1 LKALKKI
8 SPPLPEY
15 FLLVEHAIIEDR
27 FYRSDFLSGITESQ
41 TASILNRGNRIQF
54 QSGEILFHQGDPAHK
69 SFLVLN
75 GRLKLIKLHEEGKE
89 AILRYIG
96 PGELTA
102 IISVFKEKE
111 YPATAESIGVTEAV
125 GWDKQTMLL
134 LMLEYPPLAV
144 NMLRCAIDRLDELQD
159 RYLEICTEQVEQR
172 ISRALLRIMK
182 QSGRRANDGIYIDFP
197 LSRQE
202 LADYTGTTIYTVSRI
217 LSAWEKKGWIKS
229 KREQIIVRDPHS
241 LVMFSEHP

>member
-1 LKALKKI
+1 LGV
-8 SPPLPEY
+8 ST
-15 FLLVEHAIIEDR
+15 IIEDS
-27 FYRSDFLSGITESQ
+27 FHRSDLLSGITESQ
-41 TASILNRGNRIQF
+41 AADILDRGNRIRLQP
-54 QSGEILFHQGDPAHK
+54 GEILFHQGDPAHK

-75 GRLKLIKLHEEGKE
+75 GRLKLIKLHEAGKE

-96 PGELTA
+96 PGEMTA

-111 YPATAESIGVTEAV
+111 YPATAEAIGATEAV
-125 GWDKQTMLL
+125 GWNKETMVQ

-144 NMLRCAIDRLDELQD
+144 NMLRCTITRLDELQN

-182 QSGRRANDGIYIDFP
+182 QSGRRAEDGIHIDFP

-202 LADYTGTTIYTVSRI
+202 LADYTGSTVYTVSRI

-229 KREQIIVRDPHS
+229 KREQIIVCDPHS
-241 LVMFSEHP
+241 LVLFSEHP

>member
-1 LKALKKI
+1 MDV
-8 SPPLPEY
+8 ST
-15 FLLVEHAIIEDR
+15 IIEDS
-27 FYRSDFLSGITESQ
+27 FLRSDFLTGITELQ
-41 TASILNRGNRIQF
+41 ATDILNRGNRIRLK
-54 QSGEILFHQGDPAHK
+54 SGEILFRQGDPAHK
-69 SFLVLN
+69 CFLVLN

-96 PGELTA
+96 PGEVTA

-111 YPATAESIGVTEAV
+111 YPATAEIIGATEAV
-125 GWDKQTMLL
+125 GWDKQTMVQ
-134 LMLEYPPLAV
+134 LMLECPPLAM
-144 NMLRCAIDRLDELQD
+144 NMLRCAINRLDELQN

-172 ISRALLRIMK
+172 IARALLRIMK
-182 QSGRRANDGIYIDFP
+182 QSGRRAEDGIHIDFP

-229 KREQIIVRDPHS
+229 RREQIIVCDPHS
-241 LVMFSEHP
+241 LVLFSEHP

>member
-1 LKALKKI
+1 MDA
-8 SPPLPEY
+8 ST
-15 FLLVEHAIIEDR
+15 IIEDS
-27 FYRSDFLSGITESQ
+27 FHRSDFLSGITESQ
-41 TASILNRGNRIQF
+41 AAGILNRGNRIRL
-54 QSGEILFHQGDPAHK
+54 QSGETLFSQGEPAHK

-75 GRLKLIKLHEEGKE
+75 GRLKLIKLHEAGKE

-96 PGELTA
+96 PGEMTA
-102 IISVFKEKE
+102 IISVLKEKE
-111 YPATAESIGVTEAV
+111 YPATAETIGDTEAV
-125 GWDKQTMLL
+125 GWDKQTMVQ

-144 NMLRCAIDRLDELQD
+144 NMLRCTINRLDELQN

-182 QSGRRANDGIYIDFP
+182 QSGRQAQDGIRIDFP

-202 LADYTGTTIYTVSRI
+202 LADYTGTTVYTVSRI

-229 KREQIIVRDPHS
+229 KREQIIVSDPHS
-241 LVMFSEHP
+241 LVLFSEHP

>member
-1 LKALKKI
+1 MGV
-8 SPPLPEY
+8 ST
-15 FLLVEHAIIEDR
+15 IIENS
-27 FYRSDFLSGITESQ
+27 FLRSDFLTGITELQ
-41 TASILNRGNRIQF
+41 ATDILNRGNRIRLK
-54 QSGEILFHQGDPAHK
+54 SGEILFRQGDPAHK
-69 SFLVLN
+69 CFLVLN

-96 PGELTA
+96 PGEVTA

-111 YPATAESIGVTEAV
+111 YPATAEIIGATEAV
-125 GWDKQTMLL
+125 GWDKQTMVQ
-134 LMLEYPPLAV
+134 LMLECPPLAM
-144 NMLRCAIDRLDELQD
+144 NMLRCTINRLDELQN

-172 ISRALLRIMK
+172 IARALLRIMK
-182 QSGRRANDGIYIDFP
+182 QSGRRAEDGIHIDFP

-229 KREQIIVRDPHS
+229 RREQIIVCDPHS
-241 LVMFSEHP
+241 LVLFSEHP

>member
-1 LKALKKI
+1 LDA
-8 SPPLPEY
+8 ST
-15 FLLVEHAIIEDR
+15 IIEDS
-27 FYRSDFLSGITESQ
+27 FHRSDFLSGITESQ
-41 TASILNRGNRIQF
+41 AAGILNRGNRIRL
-54 QSGEILFHQGDPAHK
+54 QSGETLFSQGEPAHK

-75 GRLKLIKLHEEGKE
+75 GRLKLIKLHEAGKE

-96 PGELTA
+96 PGEMTA
-102 IISVFKEKE
+102 IISVLKEKE
-111 YPATAESIGVTEAV
+111 YPATAETIGDTEAV
-125 GWDKQTMLL
+125 GWDKQTMVQ

-144 NMLRCAIDRLDELQD
+144 NMLRCTINRLDELQN

-182 QSGRRANDGIYIDFP
+182 QSGRQAQDGIRIDFP

-202 LADYTGTTIYTVSRI
+202 LADYTGTTVYTVSRI

-229 KREQIIVRDPHS
+229 KREQIIVSDPHS
-241 LVMFSEHP
+241 LVLFSEHP

>member
-1 LKALKKI
+1 LDV
-8 SPPLPEY
+8 ST
-15 FLLVEHAIIEDR
+15 IIEDS
-27 FYRSDFLSGITESQ
+27 FLRSDFLTGITELQ
-41 TASILNRGNRIQF
+41 ATDILNRGNRIRLK
-54 QSGEILFHQGDPAHK
+54 SGEILFRQGDPAHK
-69 SFLVLN
+69 CFLVLN

-96 PGELTA
+96 PGEVTA

-111 YPATAESIGVTEAV
+111 YPATAEIIGATEAV
-125 GWDKQTMLL
+125 GWDKQTMVQ
-134 LMLEYPPLAV
+134 LMLECPPLAM
-144 NMLRCAIDRLDELQD
+144 NMLRCAINRLDELQN

-172 ISRALLRIMK
+172 IARALLRIMK
-182 QSGRRANDGIYIDFP
+182 QSGRRAEDGIHIDFP

-229 KREQIIVRDPHS
+229 RREQIIVCDPHS
-241 LVMFSEHP
+241 LVLFSEHP

>member
-1 LKALKKI
+1 LGV
-8 SPPLPEY
+8 ST
-15 FLLVEHAIIEDR
+15 IIEDS
-27 FYRSDFLSGITESQ
+27 FHRSDFLSGITESQ
-41 TASILNRGNRIQF
+41 AAGILNRGNRIHLQP
-54 QSGEILFHQGDPAHK
+54 GEILFSQGDPAHN

-75 GRLKLIKLHEEGKE
+75 GRVKLIKLHEEGKE

-96 PGELTA
+96 PGEMTA

-111 YPATAESIGVTEAV
+111 YPATAESIGATEAV
-125 GWDKQTMLL
+125 GWDKQTMLQ
-134 LMLEYPPLAV
+134 LMLAYPPLAV
-144 NMLRCAIDRLDELQD
+144 NMLRCTITRLDELQN

-182 QSGRRANDGIYIDFP
+182 QSGRRAEDGIHIDFP

-202 LADYTGTTIYTVSRI
+202 LADYTGTTVYTVSRI

-229 KREQIIVRDPHS
+229 KREQIIVCDPHS
-241 LVMFSEHP
+241 LMLFSERC

>member
-1 LKALKKI
+1 LILN
-8 SPPLPEY
+8 
-15 FLLVEHAIIEDR
+15 AIIEDS
-27 FYRSDFLSGITESQ
+27 FGQSDFLSGIAELHATD
-41 TASILNRGNRIQF
+41 ILNRGNRIRLK
-54 QSGEILFHQGDPAHK
+54 SGQLLFHQGDPAHK

-96 PGELTA
+96 PGEMTA

-111 YPATAESIGVTEAV
+111 YPATAETIGVTEAV
-125 GWDKQTMLL
+125 GWDKQTMVQ

-144 NMLRCAIDRLDELQD
+144 NMLRCTINRLDELQN

-182 QSGRRANDGIYIDFP
+182 QSGRRAEDGIHIDFP

-202 LADYTGTTIYTVSRI
+202 LADYTGTTVYTVSRI
-217 LSAWEKKGWIKS
+217 LSTWEKKGWIKS
-229 KREQIIVRDPHS
+229 KREQIIVCDPHS
-241 LVMFSEHP
+241 LMLFSEHP

>member
-1 LKALKKI
+1 LGV
-8 SPPLPEY
+8 ST
-15 FLLVEHAIIEDR
+15 IIEDS
-27 FYRSDFLSGITESQ
+27 FHRSDLLSGITESQ
-41 TASILNRGNRIQF
+41 AADILDRGNRIRLKP
-54 QSGEILFHQGDPAHK
+54 GEILFRQGEPAHK

-75 GRLKLIKLHEEGKE
+75 GRLKLIKLHEAGKE

-96 PGELTA
+96 PGEMTA

-111 YPATAESIGVTEAV
+111 YPATAEAIGTTEAV
-125 GWDKQTMLL
+125 GWNKETMVQ

-144 NMLRCAIDRLDELQD
+144 NMLRCTITRLDELQN

-182 QSGRRANDGIYIDFP
+182 QSGRRAEDGIHIDFP

-202 LADYTGTTIYTVSRI
+202 LADYTGSTVYTVSRI

-229 KREQIIVRDPHS
+229 KREQIIVCDPHS
-241 LVMFSEHP
+241 LVLFSEHP

>member
-1 LKALKKI
+1 LDVSTI
-8 SPPLPEY
+8 T
-15 FLLVEHAIIEDR
+15 EDS
-27 FYRSDFLSGITESQ
+27 FHRSEFLSGITEPQ
-41 TASILNRGNRIQF
+41 AADILSRGNRILLK
-54 QSGEILFHQGDPAHK
+54 SGETLFHQGDPAYK
-69 SFLVLN
+69 SFLVLS
-75 GRLKLIKLHEEGKE
+75 GRIKLIKLHEEGKE

-96 PGELTA
+96 PGEITA

-111 YPATAESIGVTEAV
+111 YPATAETIGAMEAV
-125 GWDKQTMLL
+125 GWDKHSMEH
-134 LMLEYPPLAV
+134 LMLDYPPLAL
-144 NMLRCAIDRLDELQD
+144 NMLRCAINRLDEVQN

-182 QSGRRANDGIYIDFP
+182 QSGRRETDGIHIGFP

-229 KREQIIVRDPHS
+229 KREQIIVCDPHS
-241 LVMFSEHP
+241 LVLISEHP